1 MTLVIKAILCDLD
14 GTLYKSNQYDAEIKK
29 KTIETVAE
37 KLGVTQNKA
46 KNLIKEAKMTCITL
60 TRSLDYIGVS
70 RHAFFEELSKRLD
83 YSGLLKPNPRIK
95 ELIDEIHELGYK
107 FAIVTN
113 SGRPHALNTMGALN
127 LPISCLD
134 ALVTSSEV
142 EPKISSR
149 PYLRAL
155 ALLQVT
161 ANEAISVGDRIDV
174 DLKPAKELGIYTV
187 LVSKKSVKSLWVDST
202 IESPFMLIDLLKM
215 LR

>member
-1 MTLVIKAILCDLD
+1 MVIKAVLCDLD
-14 GTLYKSNQYDAEIKK
+14 GTLYKCGKYDSEIKK
-29 KTIETVAE
+29 KTIEIVAYQLSITQSKAK
-37 KLGVTQNKA
+37 KLLNKA
-46 KNLIKEAKMTCITL
+46 KETCVTL
-60 TRSLDYIGVS
+60 TKSLDCVGVS
-70 RHAFFEELSKRLD
+70 RHVFYEELSKRLD
-83 YSGLLKPNPRIK
+83 YSGLLKPDPRIK
-95 ELIDEIHELGYK
+95 DLIGKIHDLGFK
-107 FAIVTN
+107 FALVTN
-113 SGRPHALNTMGALN
+113 SGCPHALRTLTALS

-134 ALVTSSEV
+134 AFVTSSEI

-161 ANEAISVGDRIDV
+161 ADEAISVGDRIDV